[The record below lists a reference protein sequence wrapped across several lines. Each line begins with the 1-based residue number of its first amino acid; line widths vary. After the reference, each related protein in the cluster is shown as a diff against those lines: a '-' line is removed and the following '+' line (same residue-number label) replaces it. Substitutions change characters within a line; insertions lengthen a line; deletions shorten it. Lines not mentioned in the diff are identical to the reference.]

1 MGTKRERRFA
11 EPHVP
16 APGRNGMAAQTLRAS
31 QQASIEAPLD
41 FAGVIDAD
49 TRGTQPFRGIHS
61 QPSARFLASA
71 PKARFRPMR
80 FNDQAGSSALTST
93 RSAPRAVSPKRVLV
107 AEGDSEVR
115 QTLQTWL
122 QGWGYQVVV
131 ATNGAEAWRV
141 LEQEHPPELVILN
154 RIMPEIEGVE
164 LSRRLRHEQRDYYH
178 YILLIT
184 DDCEKHD
191 IGHALE
197 SGADDYLVK
206 PFGSDELKARLTAAS
221 RILSLQDNLIQA
233 RESLLDQATKDA
245 LTGVWNRPAVLELFQ
260 HELDR
265 ASRVK
270 TSTGLL
276 IVDLDHF
283 KNVNDT
289 YGHLAGDIALKE
301 TARRLKRAVRS
312 YDLVGRYGGE
322 EFLIV
327 FPECSQD
334 QLCRIAENIRL
345 TVSSQPVVFGALEI
359 PISLSIGAVAVTSG
373 DWLAG
378 DMIAVADV
386 ALYQAK
392 NTGRNRAVC
401 CERPWHE
408 ILRSN
413 NTQRATCAKCKCG
426 IAQHCAVP
434 SQGPI
439 GPRQRMEGATMPAAP
454 ELVQIPIR
462 PGPSAE
468 TPIAFLSS

>member
-11 EPHVP
+11 EPHVSEP
-16 APGRNGMAAQTLRAS
+16 TRGRVAAQLLRAS
-31 QQASIEAPLD
+31 HQASLEAPLD
-41 FAGVIDAD
+41 FTAVIDAD
-49 TRGTQPFRGIHS
+49 TRGAQAFRGIQS
-61 QPSARFLASA
+61 QPSARFLDRA
-71 PKARFRPMR
+71 PKARFRPIR
-80 FNDQAGSSALTST
+80 FNDQVESSAVRSA
-93 RSAPRAVSPKRVLV
+93 RSAPRTASPKRVLV
-107 AEGDSEVR
+107 AEGDPEVR
-115 QTLQTWL
+115 QTIQTWL

-131 ATNGAEAWRV
+131 AADGAEAWRV

-221 RILSLQDNLIQA
+221 RILSLQDNLIQV

-283 KNVNDT
+283 KKVNDT

-301 TARRLKRAVRS
+301 AARRLKRAVRS

-327 FPECSQD
+327 FPECSQE

-345 TVSSQPVVFGALEI
+345 TVSSQPVVFGAIEI
-359 PISLSIGAVAVTSG
+359 PISFSIGAVAVTSG

-413 NTQRATCAKCKCG
+413 NTHRATCAKCDRG
-426 IAQHCAVP
+426 IAQHCAIP
-434 SQGPI
+434 SHGPI
-439 GPRQRMEGATMPAAP
+439 DPKQRIEGGTIPAAP
-454 ELVQIPIR
+454 ALVQIPIR
-462 PGPSAE
+462 PNPRIKPS
-468 TPIAFLSS
+468 IACLSS

>member
-1 MGTKRERRFA
+1 MGTKRERRLA

-16 APGRNGMAAQTLRAS
+16 ALGSGRVAAQPRLAS
-31 QQASIEAPLD
+31 NSAPLEAPLD
-41 FAGVIDAD
+41 FTGVTDAD
-49 TRGTQPFRGIHS
+49 TRGTQPFRGIQT
-61 QPSARFLASA
+61 QPSARFLARA
-71 PKARFRPMR
+71 PKARFRPVG
-80 FNDQAGSSALTST
+80 FNGQAESSAMNSS
-93 RSAPRAVSPKRVLV
+93 RPAPCPAAPKRVLV
-107 AEGDSEVR
+107 AEHDSEVR
-115 QTLQTWL
+115 LMIQNWL
-122 QGWGYQVVV
+122 QGWGYHVVL
-131 ATNGAEAWRV
+131 AANGAEAWRV
-141 LEQEHPPELVILN
+141 LQQERPPELVIVN
-154 RIMPEIEGVE
+154 RILPEIEGVE

-178 YILLIT
+178 YVLLLT
-184 DDCEKHD
+184 DNCEKHHID
-191 IGHALE
+191 HALE

-245 LTGVWNRPAVLELFQ
+245 MTGLWNRPALLELFQ

-276 IVDLDHF
+276 ILDLDLF
-283 KNVNDT
+283 KEVNDT

-301 TARRLKRAVRS
+301 AARRLKRAVRS

-327 FPECSQD
+327 FPECSRD

-345 TVSSQPVVFGALEI
+345 TVSSQPVVVGSLQI
-359 PISLSIGAVAVTSG
+359 PISFSIGAVAVTSG

-392 NTGRNRAVC
+392 NTGRNRTVY

-413 NTQRATCAKCKCG
+413 NTQRATCANCDCG
-426 IAQHCAVP
+426 SAQQCAVH
-434 SQGPI
+434 SHAPI
-439 GPRQRMEGATMPAAP
+439 DPNQRIESGTIAAAAG
-454 ELVQIPIR
+454 LVQLPIR
-462 PGPSAE
+462 PNPRIKP
-468 TPIAFLSS
+468 PIACL